1 MKVFLATT
9 SSLKSNILKKV
20 GIKHSLKESDFDE
33 ESIDEKDVYE
43 YVKKLAKGKADSVYD
58 KIDKGLIIG
67 LDGVCYV
74 DSKILEKPKSIEEAK
89 NFIRLCKNNTSKVIV
104 GLAIINKYIDEVI
117 VKTVETSITLRDISE
132 EDINYYIENEEDAMY
147 VSGFVLEGVISN
159 FLEKIEGSF
168 YNILGV
174 PVEVIYEYINSKGY
188 YLKDLED

>member
-20 GIKHSLKESDFDE
+20 GIKHSLIESDFDE

-89 NFIRLCKNNTSKVIV
+89 SFIRLCKNNTSKVIV
-104 GLAIINKYIDEVI
+104 GLVIINKYIDEVI

>member
-20 GIKHSLKESDFDE
+20 GIKHSLIESDFDE
-33 ESIDEKDVYE
+33 ESIEESNVYE

-89 NFIRLCKNNTSKVIV
+89 SFIRLCKNNTSKVIV

>member
-20 GIKHSLKESDFDE
+20 GIKHSLIESDFDE
-33 ESIDEKDVYE
+33 ESIKESNVYE

-89 NFIRLCKNNTSKVIV
+89 SFIRLCKNNTSKVIV

-174 PVEVIYEYINSKGY
+174 PVEVIYEYINSKGH

>member
-20 GIKHSLKESDFDE
+20 GIKHSLIESDFDE

-89 NFIRLCKNNTSKVIV
+89 SFIRLCKNNTSKVIV